1 VGLNSR
7 TSFFVV
13 IFEGYVRLMWSTRF
27 IVFLIILAGVS
38 SGQSSDPPA
47 LAADAIMARVAANQD
62 KAEALRKQYIYK
74 QHIHIVTRKP
84 NAKLMREETTDY
96 RVVPTPEG
104 TNEELLLLKGRY
116 WHQKQYLDFT
126 VEPVPEPDS
135 LDASLVKQFR
145 DDLANTDSKD
155 GLGSHLFPLTTEQ
168 QEKYEFRLIGQ
179 EMQEGRSVYHIGFG
193 PKDKKDY
200 DWAGEAF
207 IDATDFQPV
216 RVFTKLSRRIP
227 FVVRTMLG
235 TDLPGIGFDV
245 HYHRQEDGVWFPTS
259 FGTEFRLHVLFFLN
273 RDISVSLENTAFEH
287 THVKSKIEVM
297 GPEQ

>member
-1 VGLNSR
+1 
-7 TSFFVV
+7 
-13 IFEGYVRLMWSTRF
+13 MWSTRF

-104 TNEELLLLKGRY
+104 TNKELLLLKGRY

-126 VEPVPEPDS
+126 GEPVPEPDS